1 MDTKSKNSRFT
12 LPALFALV
20 VSLSLLMLTAA
31 DVYQNREY
39 LQKDSYFQSE
49 NFNSEVRLFVELV
62 KDVHVDFAGYERKTP
77 EEKLGKATV
86 EQFQRE
92 REDALREVRERL
104 ESEYAHEI
112 ENARNA
118 SDTKELDRLVTEQAA
133 RLKKALEKET
143 ANWDRQFQQMVAE
156 KDAEYEERK
165 NSLALR
171 TGSFKYYVRDNK
183 TGKVYTNMSHEPSE
197 TEVSKN
203 ARYAIRF
210 PENSYQKYGEF
221 ADINRTYQL
230 SQWSGIFYVPKS
242 PEGYSQIHADAVY
255 FDSKRERLLGEC
267 ALLTVT
273 LLVTALLL
281 WYLKLSRAAA
291 QPIVV
296 KSLALFRRIPL
307 DIRIIM
313 LLPIG
318 VAYLALIFNLRFFFF
333 FLPIDAEHFFTLG
346 IISLFTAYLLLQ
358 ALEAW
363 HMYLHPGSLREQWQR
378 SLFVR
383 QKVLLRESYT
393 NRSLFFKVSL
403 LFILTVGFG
412 MSVALGLVAMVKASE
427 ELFSLSFL
435 YGLFYLATVVPY
447 VLRRLGLMNRIMLGA
462 SEMSAGNLD
471 ATIEKIRKGNLSNLA
486 HSLNNIKLGL
496 KSAMEEQMKSERM
509 KSELITNVS
518 HDLKT
523 PLTSIINYVDLLKRE
538 NLTADE
544 IKSYVDVLDRK
555 TARLRVLI
563 DDLFDAAK
571 MSSGAVELH
580 IEQVNVASLLNQAIA
595 EFSEKIEQSS
605 LTFRVNVEQPKIVAP
620 LDGKKT
626 WRVFENLIGN
636 ALKYSLP
643 NTRVLIDL
651 YEKPGEVIMTIKN
664 VSAYEID
671 FDAQELFER
680 FKRADQSRNTEGS
693 GLGLAIAKS
702 IVELQGGRLSIE
714 IDGDY
719 FKVMVVFRKNA

>member
-12 LPALFALV
+12 LPALIGLI

-31 DVYQNREY
+31 DIYHNREY
-39 LQKDSYFQSE
+39 LQKDSYFQSAS
-49 NFNSEVRLFVELV
+49 FTSEVRRFVELV
-62 KDVHVDFAGYERKTP
+62 KNVHVDFADYEHKTP
-77 EEKLGKATV
+77 EEKLGKETV

-92 REDALREVRERL
+92 REDALQEVKKRFEMGYAYEL
-104 ESEYAHEI
+104 EE
-112 ENARNA
+112 ARAA
-118 SDTKELDRLVTEQAA
+118 SNTKELDKLIAEQAA
-133 RLKKALEKET
+133 KLKEALAEEN
-143 ANWDRQFQQMVAE
+143 ARWDQQFKQMVAD

-165 NSLALR
+165 TSLALR
-171 TGSFKYYVRDNK
+171 SGSFQYYVNDNR
-183 TGKVYTNMSHEPSE
+183 TGKVHTNMSQAPSE
-197 TEVSKN
+197 KEVSEK

-210 PENSYQKYGEF
+210 PTTADQAYGEF

-230 SQWSGIFYVPKS
+230 HEWSGIFYVPKN
-242 PEGYSQIHADAVY
+242 PEGYSQIHADAAY
-255 FDSKRERLLGEC
+255 FDSKRERLLREC
-267 ALLTVT
+267 ALFTVT
-273 LLVTALLL
+273 LLVTGLLF
-281 WYLKLSRAAA
+281 WYSKRNRAAE

-296 KSLALFRRIPL
+296 NSLALFRRIPL
-307 DIRIIM
+307 DIRSIM
-313 LLPIG
+313 LLLVG
-318 VAYLALIFNLRFFFF
+318 FTYLAMIAHMRFF

-346 IISLFTAYLLLQ
+346 IISLFTAYLLLY
-358 ALEAW
+358 ALDAW
-363 HMYLHPGSLREQWQR
+363 QMYVHPESFREQWQK
-378 SLFVR
+378 SLFAR
-383 QKVLLRESYT
+383 QKTLLRESYN

-403 LFILTVGFG
+403 LFVLTVGFS
-412 MSVALGLVAMVKASE
+412 MSAALGLVSLQTSFE
-427 ELFSLSFL
+427 ELFFLSFF
-435 YGLFYLATVVPY
+435 YGMFYLIAVVPY
-447 VLRRLGLMNRIMLGA
+447 TLRRLGLMNRIMRGA

-471 ATIEKIRKGNLSNLA
+471 ATIDKIYKGNLSELA
-486 HSLNNIKLGL
+486 HSLNNIKRGL
-496 KSAMEEQMKSERM
+496 KRAMEEQMKSERM

-538 NLTADE
+538 NLSADE

-643 NTRVLIDL
+643 HTRVLVDL
-651 YEKPGEVIMTIKN
+651 YEKPEEVILTIKN

-680 FKRADQSRNTEGS
+680 FKRADQSRHTEGS

-719 FKVMVVFRKNA
+719 FKVMVAFLKNA

>member
-12 LPALFALV
+12 LSALFALV
-20 VSLSLLMLTAA
+20 VSLSLLLLTAV
-31 DVYQNREY
+31 DVYHNRQY
-39 LQKDSYFQSE
+39 MNKDSYFESS
-49 NFNSEVRLFVELV
+49 NFTNEVRLFVELV
-62 KDVHVDFAGYERKTP
+62 KDVHVDFAGYERKIP

-86 EQFQRE
+86 EQFYRE
-92 REDALREVRERL
+92 REDALRNVREAI
-104 ESEYAHEI
+104 ESEYAPDI
-112 ENARNA
+112 ENARRA
-118 SDTKELDRLVTEQAA
+118 SDTKELDRLEKEKTAK
-133 RLKKALEKET
+133 LNNALGKET
-143 ANWDRQFQQMVAE
+143 ANWEEQFLQMVAE

-183 TGKVYTNMSHEPSE
+183 TGKVYTNMTHEPSE
-197 TEVSKN
+197 AELSKN
-203 ARYAIRF
+203 TLYVIRF
-210 PENSYQKYGEF
+210 PENSYQKHSEF

-230 SQWSGIFYVPKS
+230 RQWSGVFYVPKK

-255 FDSKRERLLGEC
+255 YDSKRGRLLGEC

-281 WYLKLSRAAA
+281 WYLKLNRAESH
-291 QPIVV
+291 PLVV

-307 DIRIIM
+307 DLRIIA
-313 LLPIG
+313 LVPIG
-318 VAYLALIFNLRFFFF
+318 ITYLMILDMRFF
-333 FLPIDAEHFFTLG
+333 FLPIVVDHFFTLG
-346 IISLFTAYLLLQ
+346 IVSLFTAYLLLH

-363 HMYLHPGSLREQWQR
+363 HMYLHPESFHEQWQK

-383 QKVLLRESYT
+383 QKELLRESYA
-393 NRSLFFKVSL
+393 NRSLFFKVFL
-403 LFILTVGFG
+403 LFILTVGLG
-412 MSVALGLVAMVKASE
+412 MSVALGLLAIAKKSE
-427 ELFSLSFL
+427 EFFFLSLV
-435 YGLFYLATVVPY
+435 YDLFYLATVVPY
-447 VLRRLGLMNRIMLGA
+447 VLRRLRLMNRIMSGA

-486 HSLNNIKLGL
+486 HSLNNIKLGI
-496 KSAMEEQMKSERM
+496 KSALEEQMKSERL

-544 IKSYVDVLDRK
+544 IKSYIDVLDRK

-563 DDLFDAAK
+563 DDLFEAAK

-671 FDAQELFER
+671 FDAEELFER

-719 FKVMVVFRKNA
+719 FKVIVVFRKNA